1 MGSKDFVELFKQTF
15 TEWSEDNASRL
26 AAALSYYAIFSL
38 APLLIIVIS
47 VAGLVLGNQ
56 QNVQQDVLNQ
66 ISNVVGPNTAD
77 FVRNLISNTRSQNSG
92 IIATIVGIVT
102 LLVGSTGAFNQL
114 HEALN
119 TVWEVT
125 EDPESGFL
133 NILKGRLLS
142 FTVVLGIG
150 FLLLVFLV
158 IDAGLAALGQFA
170 SDLIPGSELVWQ
182 GVNFLVSFG
191 VVILLF
197 AMIYKILPDVKIEW
211 DDVWLGAAFTAFLFA
226 VGKWV
231 LGFYFSTVGVGSA
244 YGAAGSLI
252 VLLLWIYYS
261 SQILFFG
268 AEFTQVYA
276 NRYGSKIVPEEGAV
290 WLDEVERAERLV
302 RTQKSPAIPP
312 AEETRPQ
319 TKIKVVEHERPG
331 QMPEPGLLPEAQPSV
346 IAFSALVA
354 GLLGFISGMVIR
366 RKS

>member
-1 MGSKDFVELFKQTF
+1 MKISDLVELFKQTF
-15 TEWSEDNASRL
+15 KEWGEDKASRL

-47 VAGLVLGNQ
+47 VAGLILGSQ

-77 FVRNLISNTRSQNSG
+77 FVGNLIANTRSQNSG
-92 IIATIVGIVT
+92 IIGTIVGVVT
-102 LLVGSTGAFNQL
+102 LLVGATGAFNQL

-119 TVWEVT
+119 TIWEVT
-125 EDPESGFL
+125 EAPESGFM
-133 NILKGRLLS
+133 NILKARLLS

-158 IDAGLAALGQFA
+158 IDTGLAAIGQFA
-170 SDLIPGSELVWQ
+170 SNLIPGSEFVWQ

-191 VVILLF
+191 IVIVLF

-211 DDVWLGAAFTAFLFA
+211 RDVWLGASFTAFLFA

-261 SQILFFG
+261 AQILFFG

-276 NRYGSKIVPEEGAV
+276 NRHGSKIVPEDGAV
-290 WLDEVERAERLV
+290 WLDEVEREERLA
-302 RTQKSPAIPP
+302 RTQESP
-312 AEETRPQ
+312 ETGSAKEQKPQ
-319 TKIKVVEHERPG
+319 TEITVVEHERPA
-331 QMPEPGLLPEAQPSV
+331 QKPEAGLLHEAQPSV
-346 IAFSALVA
+346 LAFSAVLA
-354 GLLGFISGMVIR
+354 GLIGFISGMILR
-366 RKS
+366 RRT

>member
-1 MGSKDFVELFKQTF
+1 MKLKDLVELFKQTF

-47 VAGLVLGNQ
+47 VAGLILGNQ
-56 QNVQQDVLNQ
+56 QTVQQDVLKQ
-66 ISNVVGPNTAD
+66 ISNVIGPDTAD
-77 FVRNLISNTRSQNSG
+77 FVKTLITNTRSQNTG
-92 IIATIVGIVT
+92 VIATVVGVVT
-102 LLVGSTGAFNQL
+102 LLVGATGAFNQL
-114 HEALN
+114 HQALN

-125 EDPESGFL
+125 EAPESGII
-133 NILKGRLLS
+133 NVLKARFLS

-150 FLLLVFLV
+150 FLLLVFLI

-170 SDLIPGSELVWQ
+170 SNLIPGSELVWQ

-211 DDVWLGAAFTAFLFA
+211 EDVWLGAAFTAFLFA

-261 SQILFFG
+261 AQILFFG

-290 WLDEVERAERLV
+290 WLDEVERAERLE
-302 RTQKSPAIPP
+302 RTQKKPATGP
-312 AEETRPQ
+312 AKETEPQ
-319 TKIKVVEHERPG
+319 MEIKVLQHERPA

-346 IAFSALVA
+346 LAFSALIA

-366 RKS
+366 RKT